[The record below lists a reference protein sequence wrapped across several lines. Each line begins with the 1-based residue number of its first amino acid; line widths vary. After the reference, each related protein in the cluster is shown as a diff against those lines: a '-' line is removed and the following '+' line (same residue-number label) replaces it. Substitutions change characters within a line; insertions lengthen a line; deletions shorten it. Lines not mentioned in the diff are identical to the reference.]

1 MSTLDPLPNC
11 WRLSRYEPALRGRDS
26 RWESWTGYSD
36 VGKEFNG
43 ITLTSEE
50 YLRVE
55 NLYIDAVTRFAGD
68 AAADV
73 FRVVYIGHQQTGFGL
88 SAGQRLLLSDLGPV
102 VRGNLRETLD
112 CALEGVEG
120 TFQVEFG
127 FDLYIHLAAVAP
139 CERAIVESDRAGL
152 HVEAGVPLVLWEN

>member
-11 WRLSRYEPALRGRDS
+11 WRLSRYEPALRARDS
-26 RWESWTGYSD
+26 RWESWTSYSD

-43 ITLTSEE
+43 ITLTFEE

-55 NLYIDAVTRFAGD
+55 NLYIDAVTRFAMD

-88 SAGQRLLLSDLGPV
+88 SAGQRLLLSDLAPV

-120 TFQVEFG
+120 TSKSSSDSTSTSTLPPLRHVSGRSSRPSE
-127 FDLYIHLAAVAP
+127 LVCMLRLACP
-139 CERAIVESDRAGL
+139 
-152 HVEAGVPLVLWEN
+152 